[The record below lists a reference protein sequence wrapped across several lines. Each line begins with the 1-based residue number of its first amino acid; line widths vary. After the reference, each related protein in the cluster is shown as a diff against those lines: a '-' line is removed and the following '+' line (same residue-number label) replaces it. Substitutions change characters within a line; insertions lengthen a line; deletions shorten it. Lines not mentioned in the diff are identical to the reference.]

1 MSMNLVLTRRW
12 FTPKCTIGTLDID
25 GNAECYILEDVEREV
40 KIPKETCIPL
50 GTYMIV
56 IDFSNRFQRRLPRLL
71 DVPQFTG
78 IRIHPGNMA
87 KDTEGCLL
95 PGVEKYEDSVGHSV
109 IAFNNLFGKMLLA
122 DAKQESI
129 SIEVKY

>member
-1 MSMNLVLTRRW
+1 MNLVLTRRW

-129 SIEVKY
+129 SIEVKH

>member
-1 MSMNLVLTRRW
+1 MNLILTRRW

-50 GTYMIV
+50 GTYMVV

-78 IRIHPGNMA
+78 IRIHPGNKA
-87 KDTEGCLL
+87 KDTDGCLL

-122 DAKQESI
+122 DAKQEPI
-129 SIEVKY
+129 SIEVKH

>member
-1 MSMNLVLTRRW
+1 MNLVLTRRW

>member
-1 MSMNLVLTRRW
+1 MNLVLTRRW

-50 GTYMIV
+50 GTYMVV

-129 SIEVKY
+129 SIEVKH